1 MQKNVDNYKLIN
13 NQTKSKNFMKIK
25 HNHFNK
31 IKICDK
37 LITIGDNMKEEIKK
51 KKKKNNKATFNLLEV
66 IVIIVMTSLVVGVS
80 TGIVVYNNYY
90 EIDKKNN
97 KGNTNYLKEIEAAYN
112 NILNSYVEKVDE
124 SELTNAAIK
133 GMYSY
138 LGDPYTSYLD
148 EDSTTNLM
156 DRLNGEYK
164 GIGVEITST
173 ESGTMVMTVFDG
185 SPASKAGIMV
195 GDIITKVGDTD
206 VKNST
211 PSVVSNLIKSTNGTT
226 TIEVLR
232 GGVYKTLEINVE
244 KVSIPSVSSNNF
256 DGVGYIKITTFSN
269 NTYEQFK
276 TALSGLEKENI
287 DSLVIDVRNN
297 GGGFLNAAVDIAELF
312 IEKGKNVYGLE
323 TKEKTEYYKDST
335 KESRNY
341 KVGIL
346 MNSASASASEI
357 LAAALKESYGA
368 TLLGITSYGKGTVQ
382 ETSELETGGMIKYTT
397 AYWLTPN
404 GNKINNVGLKPDVE
418 ITGDYTDDMDYESDT
433 QLLTAI
439 KNMK

>member
-1 MQKNVDNYKLIN
+1 
-13 NQTKSKNFMKIK
+13 MKIK

-37 LITIGDNMKEEIKK
+37 LNTIGDNMKEEIKK

-206 VKNST
+206 VQNST

>member
-1 MQKNVDNYKLIN
+1 
-13 NQTKSKNFMKIK
+13 MKIK

-66 IVIIVMTSLVVGVS
+66 IVIIVMTSLIVGVS

-138 LGDPYTSYLD
+138 LGDPYTIYLYK
-148 EDSTTNLM
+148 DSTTNLM

-173 ESGTMVMTVFDG
+173 EGGTMVMTVFDG
-185 SPASKAGIMV
+185 SPASKAGILV
-195 GDIITKVGDTD
+195 GDIITKVADTD
-206 VKNST
+206 VQNST
-211 PSVVSNLIKSTNGTT
+211 PSVVSSLIKRTEGTT

-232 GGVYKTLEINVE
+232 GGIYKTLEINVE
-244 KVSIPSVSSNNF
+244 KVSIPSVLSNNF

-276 TALSGLEKENI
+276 TALSSLEKENI

-312 IEKGKNVYGLE
+312 IEKGKNIYGLE
-323 TKEKTEYYKDST
+323 SKEKTEYYKDST
-335 KESRNY
+335 K
-341 KVGIL
+341 
-346 MNSASASASEI
+346 
-357 LAAALKESYGA
+357 
-368 TLLGITSYGKGTVQ
+368 
-382 ETSELETGGMIKYTT
+382 
-397 AYWLTPN
+397 
-404 GNKINNVGLKPDVE
+404 
-418 ITGDYTDDMDYESDT
+418 
-433 QLLTAI
+433 
-439 KNMK
+439 